1 MSDPKPAVPALPPG
15 HPLEARL
22 AAWTQLRDQL
32 AELNAK
38 LEYLRLM
45 MRLEQ
50 RQS

>member
-1 MSDPKPAVPALPPG
+1 MNRRQPAPTLPAG
-15 HPLEARL
+15 HPLEAKM

-32 AELNAK
+32 TELTAQ

-50 RQS
+50 RK

>member
-1 MSDPKPAVPALPPG
+1 MPDPKPAAPALPPG

-22 AAWTQLRDQL
+22 AAWMQLRDQL

-45 MRLEQ
+45 LRLEQ

>member
-1 MSDPKPAVPALPPG
+1 MSKPQPETPRLPPG

-22 AAWTQLRDQL
+22 AAWTELRDQL

-45 MRLEQ
+45 VRLEQ
-50 RQS
+50 RQG